1 LYLHQKSDALSLIG
15 NVIWIIFG
23 GLVAFLGYLWGGLI
37 LCCTIVGIPWG
48 LQAIKIGIA
57 TLAPFGKSVRPNGG
71 SIPGLS
77 CLLNLI
83 WLIFAGLWIAI
94 AHLVFGVLLCITII
108 GIPFGIQH
116 FKLIR
121 LSLAPFGYDLM

>member
-1 LYLHQKSDALSLIG
+1 MSLIG
-15 NVIWIIFG
+15 NVIWIICG
-23 GLVAFLGYLWGGLI
+23 GFAACLGYLWGGLV

-48 LQAIKIGIA
+48 VQCFKIGIA

-83 WLIFAGLWIAI
+83 WLLFAGLWIALL
-94 AHLVFGVLLCITII
+94 HLVLGILLCATII

-116 FKLIR
+116 FKLMQ
-121 LSLAPFGYDLM
+121 LSLSPFGFDLM

>member
-1 LYLHQKSDALSLIG
+1 MSLIG

-23 GLVAFLGYLWGGLI
+23 GFIAFLGYIWGGLI

-48 LQAIKIGIA
+48 LQAFKIGIA
-57 TLAPFGKSVRPNGG
+57 TLAPFGKHVRPTGG

-83 WLIFAGLWIAI
+83 WLIFAGLWIALS
-94 AHLVFGVLLCITII
+94 HLVCGIVLCITLI
-108 GIPFGIQH
+108 GIPFGLQH
-116 FKLIR
+116 FKLTR
-121 LSLAPFGYDLM
+121 LSLYPFGYDLK